1 MRDTVVVNRPRIRK
15 GEGKSET
22 RGMDARVEQW
32 RRVTGDAL
40 RYAVR
45 HAPHPSPENG
55 IARVNVD
62 IFRIEKSTGADVD
75 HDRLGSDKA
84 GQENGGKYESGGA
97 NEASETFSA
106 VFDPSTKIG
115 ICEHE

>member
-1 MRDTVVVNRPRIRK
+1 
-15 GEGKSET
+15 
-22 RGMDARVEQW
+22 
-32 RRVTGDAL
+32 
-40 RYAVR
+40 VR

-75 HDRLGSDKA
+75 HDRLGIDET
-84 GQENGGKYESGGA
+84 GEENGGKYESCGA
-97 NEASETFSA
+97 NEAPKTFSA

-115 ICEHE
+115 ICEHK